1 MGRFQLPPHTEK
13 IYLPV
18 NLCIYCSATDALSE
32 EHIVPFGLGGR
43 WVLPKASCAGC
54 ASKTSTFEQTCQR
67 TMFGPMRMYYDLPA
81 RRRMRGSDLKCLVQL
96 S

>member
-32 EHIVPFGLGGR
+32 E
-43 WVLPKASCAGC
+43 S
-54 ASKTSTFEQTCQR
+54 
-67 TMFGPMRMYYDLPA
+67 PA
-81 RRRMRGSDLKCLVQL
+81 RRQRWASYHVG
-96 S
+96 